1 MQTFARKSS
10 LVLVEIYETLTI
22 AFMPIL
28 TEISIALLFS
38 KRFSGMFLI
47 LWLSLDV
54 KIQFNLE
61 EVISLDFGWAFPMS
75 RGRYTW

>member
-10 LVLVEIYETLTI
+10 FVLVEIYETLTI

-38 KRFSGMFLI
+38 KRFSGMYVIF
-47 LWLSLDV
+47 WLSLDV

-61 EVISLDFGWAFPMS
+61 EEIWVGVSNVT
-75 RGRYTW
+75 R